1 MGRSPP
7 FSDRPLRLFILVGI
21 PGSGKSTWARAYLA
35 DHPHYC
41 LVSTDQIRA
50 ELYGDEAVQGDWQK
64 VWQQVLIQ
72 WQRGIEQVLQGQIA
86 GVVYDATNA
95 CRDYRQQACAT
106 ARALGF
112 SLIVL
117 IWFDV
122 PLELALQRNRMR
134 PRQVDPDIIARMH
147 RQLQGAPP
155 TLSEDV
161 DQILHFAVGENFQF
175 FSIVV

>member
-112 SLIVL
+112 NLIIL

-122 PLELALQRNRMR
+122 PLELALPAAGLASAEQQLLIATRAFEFA
-134 PRQVDPDIIARMH
+134 PRETRHHVEMMMSE
-147 RQLQGAPP
+147 LVGA
-155 TLSEDV
+155 
-161 DQILHFAVGENFQF
+161 
-175 FSIVV
+175 